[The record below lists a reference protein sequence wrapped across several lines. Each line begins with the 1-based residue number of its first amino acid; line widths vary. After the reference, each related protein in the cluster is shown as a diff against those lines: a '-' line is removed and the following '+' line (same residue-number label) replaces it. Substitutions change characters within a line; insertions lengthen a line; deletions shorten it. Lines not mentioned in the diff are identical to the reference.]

1 MEKSESMECS
11 QRKFLF
17 INGKRGDR
25 KMKKTFRLL
34 VLIIIVLII
43 LFVAAR
49 LAGYRAMRYPADVG
63 SSMFPTISPGD
74 SWLCKMKHGYTAKD
88 LMPGTVILFPKAG
101 RAFYLT
107 KRIIALENQ
116 AVTIKGRETY
126 VNGERIEEPY
136 AFYSGE
142 KPSGINVPHRISDV
156 ESIIVPSGKLFVMGD
171 NRDNSFDS
179 RDPEFG
185 FVNVK
190 DIVGKP
196 IFILWANDKGRIG
209 KSVK

>member
-1 MEKSESMECS
+1 M
-11 QRKFLF
+11 
-17 INGKRGDR
+17 GK
-25 KMKKTFRLL
+25 KIIKIIIL
-34 VLIIIVLII
+34 VLVIFIVLI
-43 LFVAAR
+43 VAAR
-49 LAGYRAMRYPADVG
+49 LAGYQAMRYPSDVG
-63 SSMFPTISPGD
+63 RSMYPTITPGD
-74 SWLCKMKHGYTAKD
+74 SWLCKMKRGYTTKD
-88 LMPGTVILFPKAG
+88 LKPGTVILFPKEG

-116 AVTIKGRETY
+116 TVTIRGRETF
-126 VNGERIEEPY
+126 VNGERIEESF

-142 KPSGINVPHRISDV
+142 KSSGINVPHRASEV
-156 ESIIVPSGKLFVMGD
+156 ESIEVPPGKLFVMGD

-185 FVNVK
+185 LVDVK

-196 IFILWANDKGRIG
+196 IFILWAKDKSRIG